1 MPVTDLKSCSI
12 SLSLPVLYLSQGG
25 SSYVYRQTHFFSGN
39 RSYAHAYIPSMCATV
54 QGQLSCKTFHLPRS
68 VSMHGVCPT
77 YISGKSPRYR
87 GMSPCPAKQTIS
99 YGHSGKNFTQH
110 TGRGQRKTRLAYL
123 CRLCPIAY
131 LHSST
136 IIHQRRFRSRTRS
149 NCICLRFHN
158 HRPQLV
164 SIPTFIHIS
173 DGKVHDVNVLDELI
187 PEPGSFYVMDRAYLD
202 FSRLYI
208 MNQWAAFFV
217 IRAKSNFR
225 FRRLYS
231 HPIDKKAGLKCDQT
245 ILLTGF
251 YSSRGYP
258 EKLRRIKYHDAETNK
273 TLVFLTNNFSL
284 PALTITLLYKSRWK
298 VELFFKWIKQHLRIK
313 SFYGTTENA
322 VKTQVWI
329 AVSVYV
335 LVAIIKKRLNLDM
348 NLYTILQILSVT
360 IFEKMPLIQ
369 MVTNSD
375 YKTNMGKNHNQLKL
389 FD

>member
-164 SIPTFIHIS
+164 SIPMGSLSSSQSSNKTPYAVGPTRQYSHIHPYQRWQSARCQRPRRINTRTWQLLRHGS
-173 DGKVHDVNVLDELI
+173 CLSGFLQAVHHESM
-187 PEPGSFYVMDRAYLD
+187 GSFLRHQSQVKFPIPQTV
-202 FSRLYI
+202 FSSYR
-208 MNQWAAFFV
+208 QE
-217 IRAKSNFR
+217 
-225 FRRLYS
+225 
-231 HPIDKKAGLKCDQT
+231 
-245 ILLTGF
+245 
-251 YSSRGYP
+251 SRP
-258 EKLRRIKYHDAETNK
+258 EVRP
-273 TLVFLTNNFSL
+273 NNFTNRFL
-284 PALTITLLYKSRWK
+284 FLQGVSR
-298 VELFFKWIKQHLRIK
+298 
-313 SFYGTTENA
+313 
-322 VKTQVWI
+322 KTQTHQISRCGNQQNAGFSDKQFFITGIDHYPVI
-329 AVSVYV
+329 QKP
-335 LVAIIKKRLNLDM
+335 LEGG
-348 NLYTILQILSVT
+348 TILQMDQTTPSNQIVLRHHR
-360 IFEKMPLIQ
+360 ECRQ
-369 MVTNSD
+369 NSGLD
-375 YKTNMGKNHNQLKL
+375 RGFSLRARSYYQKTT
-389 FD
+389 